1 MPPEHTPPE
10 PCPEP
15 WAPPPTRELTTADG
29 RSLTYC
35 LYGPPD
41 GTPVVSLPGAPGT
54 RWERPDVVEAFE
66 RAGLRV
72 LVPDRPGYGGSA
84 RRPARRVA
92 AIAHDVR
99 ALTEAE
105 GWRRFAVAGHSGGAP
120 HALACAAL
128 LPGVTRCAV
137 VAGLAPPDA
146 AGLDFLGRD
155 RPGRGD
161 GFVLAARGEQF
172 LRPRLAARAAEVLAA
187 VESEALAAGS
197 VAGDGIGRPRSP
209 GRAQRM
215 RAMFEGG
222 VDGWADDQIALVHPW
237 GFDARDVR
245 VPVGVWYG
253 TADDRS
259 PRTHAEWL
267 LAHLPA
273 AEGHEYTGGHE
284 PDDAESGRI
293 LAWLAGSGR
302 GN

>member
-1 MPPEHTPPE
+1 MPLDRVPPE
-10 PCPEP
+10 P
-15 WAPPPTRELTTADG
+15 WTPPPTDELTTADG
-29 RSLTYC
+29 RTLTYC
-35 LYGPPD
+35 LYGPAD

-72 LVPDRPGYGGSA
+72 LVPDRPGYGGSTRA
-84 RRPARRVA
+84 PGRRVA
-92 AIAHDVR
+92 AVADDVK
-99 ALTEAE
+99 ALTDAQ
-105 GWRRFAVAGHSGGAP
+105 GWRRFAVTGHSGGGP

-161 GFVLAARGEQF
+161 GFVLAARGEHL

-187 VESEALAAGS
+187 EAT
-197 VAGDGIGRPRSP
+197 AGDGIGRSGSP
-209 GRAQRM
+209 GRAERM

-222 VDGWADDQIALVHPW
+222 IDGWTDDQIALVHPW
-237 GFDARDVR
+237 GFDARAVG

-253 TADDRS
+253 AADDRS

-267 LAHLPA
+267 LEHLPA
-273 AEGHEYTGGHE
+273 AEGHEYAGGHE
-284 PDDAESGRI
+284 PDGAESGRI
-293 LAWLAGSGR
+293 LAWLGQGGR
-302 GN
+302 GI